1 MLLTDSG
8 LGAETPLLK
17 ETLVQVTLLKLFIFF
32 FFFHFCWLGFFC
44 FVLNFW
50 ICFLNGMVELE
61 VELLSGNLLLLVGHS
76 RTLGAFP
83 AQRTAGELTGHLEF
97 G

>member
-1 MLLTDSG
+1 
-8 LGAETPLLK
+8 
-17 ETLVQVTLLKLFIFF
+17 
-32 FFFHFCWLGFFC
+32 
-44 FVLNFW
+44 
-50 ICFLNGMVELE
+50 MVELE